1 MNYEQLTDLIEEFV
15 RVESTL
21 ILQAMGPNTT
31 MTIPNDEYQMYA
43 ERASLQGVIRDLV
56 HAVTWRNP
64 EIALEGVI
72 DRMTATI
79 HERGEQIAN
88 SLPEEVTA

>member
-1 MNYEQLTDLIEEFV
+1 MNYDQLTDLIEEFV
-15 RVESTL
+15 RVQSALVLKE
-21 ILQAMGPNTT
+21 MGPNTA
-31 MTIPNDEYQMYA
+31 MTISDDEYQMYA
-43 ERASLQGVIRDLV
+43 ERASLRGVIRDLV

-72 DRMTATI
+72 DRMNGLI

-88 SLPEEVTA
+88 SLPDEVTA